1 MPIGILA
8 KKDDPVSLESLIK
21 MVKDG
26 VRGKNCGSIVT
37 FTGVVRGRTPDG
49 KKVEKLEYEVFE
61 EAARKALN
69 DMSKA
74 ISFISG
80 VLDVA
85 ICHRYGTFTPG
96 EEVLY
101 IVIAT
106 ERSEA
111 ALETLRLAV
120 NRVKHEIPIWKK
132 EHTAEGSYWVDI
144 S

>member
-8 KKDDPVSLESLIK
+8 KKEDPVNLESLIK
-21 MVKDG
+21 MVKDSI
-26 VRGKNCGSIVT
+26 RKKNCGSIVT
-37 FTGVVRGRTPDG
+37 FTGIVRGKTPDG
-49 KKVEKLEYEVFE
+49 KTVEKLEYEVFE
-61 EAARKALN
+61 EAAKKVL
-69 DMSKA
+69 DEMSKA
-74 ISFISG
+74 ISLISG

-85 ICHRYGTFTPG
+85 ICHRHGVFTPG

-132 EHTAEGSYWVDI
+132 EHTTEGSYWVDI